1 MKSDASKSKNTKG
14 IIKQANLRQF
24 MFKKTKSQGDSC
36 SSRVDGDNVS
46 IPSVSTPIDPPQEIA
61 TNLGGIS
68 VNSLPLEE
76 KETIY
81 DVELL
86 PHDPGKRINIMDY
99 PPNDRDSVRRAYILK
114 KPCQPKTHNFPQTNI
129 GGRLRRFC
137 VSWFEKWDW
146 LEYSIEKDAA
156 FCFVCYLFKHEI
168 EDNPGGDA
176 FVNGGFKSWNKP
188 ERLTKHV
195 GGVKSVHNLAYE
207 KYVNLRDGKKK
218 SIIVS
223 FDNVNDVNEKDYV
236 VRLKASLACVRY
248 LLRQGLAF
256 RGHRESEESL
266 NRGNFIELL
275 KLLKAHNEVISKVT
289 LENAPGNCQ
298 LIAPKIQ
305 KDIINCCAK
314 ETTKLI
320 LEELGDDYFAIL
332 ADESSDVSQKEQ
344 LALCLRYVEGK
355 TGKIVERFIGLVHVG
370 DTTSLSLKNAIV
382 SLLVEHSLS
391 PSKIRGQGYDGASNM
406 KGEIHGLK
414 TLIKQDTP
422 SAYYVHC
429 FAHQLQL
436 TLVAIVKKNDECA
449 WLFDKLATLLNM
461 IGVSCKRREMIRD
474 FQAQKIVEAL
484 EVGDIETGSGL
495 NQELGLKRPGETRWS
510 SHYKTILNVMS
521 LFSTIVKVLVMIGKN
536 GSNSDDKA
544 KAQGILYSLESFDF
558 VFMAQLMSTIF
569 GYTNILCVAL
579 QKMDQDIVSAMRL
592 VDLTKVVL
600 QKMREDGWETHLKKV
615 ISFCNDNGIVVPNME
630 ACYIPQGRS
639 MRFVQQVCYVHH
651 FRVDV
656 FIEVIDLLLQEL
668 DNRFDEVN
676 MELLRC
682 MACLN
687 PKDCFS
693 SFDKEKVLKLA
704 TFYPFEFSSIDLTI
718 LECQLDIF
726 IEDMKRDDEFQSLP
740 DMSSLSM
747 KLVET
752 KRHVTY
758 PLVFLLIKLVLIL
771 PVATANVERVFSGMT
786 FVKNKLRN
794 NMGDQFLND
803 CLVTFIEKEMFLQIS
818 DDKIVNRFREMKTR
832 RIIN

>member
-1 MKSDASKSKNTKG
+1 
-14 IIKQANLRQF
+14 
-24 MFKKTKSQGDSC
+24 
-36 SSRVDGDNVS
+36 
-46 IPSVSTPIDPPQEIA
+46 
-61 TNLGGIS
+61 
-68 VNSLPLEE
+68 
-76 KETIY
+76 
-81 DVELL
+81 
-86 PHDPGKRINIMDY
+86 MDY

-129 GGRLRRFC
+129 GGRLRQFC

-168 EDNPGGDA
+168 EANPGGDA
-176 FVNGGFKSWNKP
+176 FVNGGFKSWNKS
-188 ERLTKHV
+188 ERFTKHV
-195 GGVKSVHNLAYE
+195 GGVKSVHNLPYE

-320 LEELGDDYFAIL
+320 LEEFGDDYFAIL

-344 LALCLRYVEGK
+344 LALCLRYIEGK

-436 TLVAIVKKNDECA
+436 TLVAIVKKNNECA
-449 WLFDKLATLLNM
+449 WLFDELATLLNV

-495 NQELGLKRPGETRWS
+495 NQELGLKRPGETHWS

-592 VDLTKVVL
+592 VDLTKVML

-639 MRFVQQVCYVHH
+639 MRFVQQVSYVHH

-676 MELLRC
+676 MKLLRC

-704 TFYPFEFSSIDLTI
+704 TFYSFEFSSVDLTI
-718 LECQLDIF
+718 LECQFDIF

-771 PVATANVERVFSGMT
+771 PVATANVERVFSRMT